1 MNHKAFRASFLYRV
15 DFTFKLESI
24 LIHIWF
30 LIFINLHYYFS
41 SKICDVYKEYVE
53 KTNQFKPIRQA
64 LSDLGTYTRVL
75 EPTSSL
81 WDPKIIVAFAPGVC
95 IEISLDPSNPEAVPK
110 ILIQGP
116 DRKIQP
122 LLSAL
127 ASNIHKF
134 DSEYS
139 LAVNLERILEVE
151 LPSSCSLDQTSLDND
166 RDRCEIFGCFLLSFP
181 QKERKIY

>member
-1 MNHKAFRASFLYRV
+1 M
-15 DFTFKLESI
+15 
-24 LIHIWF
+24 
-30 LIFINLHYYFS
+30 
-41 SKICDVYKEYVE
+41 
-53 KTNQFKPIRQA
+53 
-64 LSDLGTYTRVL
+64 L

-127 ASNIHKF
+127 ASNIHKY

-181 QKERKIY
+181 QNERKIY